1 MQDEA
6 SPPGLLIQTEPEP
19 IPRRKLRWYLNRL
32 RCMSPAELPFRAA
45 RLVGAQIER
54 LLPSREVPA
63 ADLSLTAARWIQPP
77 GDFDAQ
83 PYFAA
88 ADAIVAGKFD
98 VFALHGIDLGSPP
111 NWNRD
116 PRTGIEA
123 PLQFGKLLDYRNT
136 RLVGDIKYLW
146 EPNRHLHLV
155 TLAQAYALS
164 GDSRY
169 WRTLSLHLRSWFAA
183 CPYPLG
189 ANWSSALEAGI
200 RLINWS
206 IAWQLIGGAQSPLF
220 ADTDGAQLRSQWL
233 QSVYRH
239 ATFIRGFFSGHT
251 SANNHLIG
259 EAAGL
264 FVAANTWPHWPETFR
279 WAAEGKSILAREI
292 LLQNAADGVN
302 LEQTTGYQPFVL
314 DLLLAAWLSG
324 RANGAP
330 FPDSFGARFEAMLE
344 FLASIMDSAGHVPM
358 FGDADDGTVVQ
369 LSQEP
374 GFSPCR
380 SLLATGAALFGRAD
394 FRDKAGHL
402 DDKTRW
408 LLGPDSES
416 RFRGATAGPGKLPVR
431 QSFPEGGYYVLG
443 CDFETASEVRL
454 VADVAPLGYGGI
466 AAHGHADALSFTL
479 SVGGREVFVDPG
491 TYTYRTDSPWR
502 GYFRGTSAHNTI
514 RIDGQDQSES
524 GGTFMW
530 LRKAAARLIGWQ
542 SSTEE
547 DVLEGVHDGYRRLA
561 DPVIHRRRISLDK
574 RRRRIVIEDRLDMR
588 AEHDVELYFHCS
600 EASRVTQQAQSCLIE
615 LEDLA
620 VTIQLPVAEG
630 ARSHVCRGQ
639 MNPPLGW
646 VSRRFDVRVPAPT
659 LVWRARLAG
668 PTALRTVIQC

>member
-6 SPPGLLIQTEPEP
+6 SPPGLLIQTEPAP

-32 RCMSPAELPFRAA
+32 RCMSPAELPFRAL
-45 RLVGAQIER
+45 RLVSAQVER
-54 LLPSREVPA
+54 LLPIREAPA
-63 ADLSLTAARWIQPP
+63 PDLSRATAAWIQPP
-77 GDFDAQ
+77 QDIDPQ
-83 PYFAA
+83 PYLAA
-88 ADAIVAGKFD
+88 ADAIVSGRFD
-98 VFALHGIDLGSPP
+98 VFALHGIELGSPP

-116 PRTGIEA
+116 PRTSIEA

-155 TLAQAYALS
+155 TLAQAYALNA
-164 GDSRY
+164 DSRY
-169 WRTLSLHLRSWFAA
+169 AHTLGLHLRSWFAA

-206 IAWQLIGGAQSPLF
+206 IAWQLLGGVASGLF
-220 ADTDGAQLRSQWL
+220 DNADGKQLRDEWL
-233 QSVYRH
+233 ESVYRH
-239 ATFIRGFFSGHT
+239 ATFIRGFLSGHT

-259 EAAGL
+259 EASGL
-264 FVAANTWPHWPETFR
+264 FVAANTWPCWPEASDWRTT
-279 WAAEGKSILAREI
+279 GLTNLSREI
-292 LLQNAADGVN
+292 LLQNASDGVN
-302 LEQTTGYQPFVL
+302 LEQTTGYQQFVL
-314 DLLLAAWLSG
+314 DFLLTAWLSG
-324 RANGAP
+324 RANDIR

-344 FLASIMDSAGHVPM
+344 FLASIMDAGGHMPM
-358 FGDADDGTVVQ
+358 FGDADDGMVVQ
-369 LSQEP
+369 LSQEA
-374 GFSPCR
+374 GFCANR
-380 SLLATGAALFGRAD
+380 SLLATGAVLFGRSD
-394 FRDKAGHL
+394 FRTKAGHL

-408 LLGPDSES
+408 LLGPQSTT
-416 RFRGATAGPGKLPVR
+416 RFYAATAGRGTLPVR

-443 CDFETASEVRL
+443 CEFETPSEIRV

-479 SVGGREVFVDPG
+479 SVGGHEVLVDPG

-502 GYFRGTSAHNTI
+502 GYFRGTSAHNTV

-530 LRKAAARLIGWQ
+530 LRKARARLIGWQ

-547 DVLEGVHDGYRRLA
+547 DVLEGTHDGYRRLT
-561 DPVIHRRRISLDK
+561 DPVTHRRRITLDK
-574 RRRRIVIEDRLDMR
+574 RQRRLIVDDHLDMQS
-588 AEHDVELYFHCS
+588 AHDVELHFHCN
-600 EASRVTQQAQSCLIE
+600 EASRVAQHTEGTLIE
-615 LEDLA
+615 LEDVA
-620 VTIQLPVAEG
+620 VSIQLPDTTG
-630 ARSHVCRGQ
+630 ARVQICRGQ

-659 LVWRARLAG
+659 LVWRARLCG